1 MSFLRHPFLS
11 LLAFGLLATYLNPV
25 SAGDGVALLRERSA
39 ADRPQLMLLGTYH
52 FANHGAD
59 VINSQVPD
67 VLEPARQEEM
77 AAVANALAK
86 FKPTKVV
93 VEYPIAKQDKMDQRY
108 QAYRSGAYAL
118 TRDEVDQLGLRIASL
133 LGHDRVHAVD
143 WNKMP
148 PGRVEDFD
156 YVQWSERNGQQA
168 RLATMR
174 DPSRARKAENYM
186 AGSTIA
192 SWLVKFNEPEQ
203 LAASHRNYFDYTLLG
218 DSSDSP
224 GANWVANWY
233 GRNLKIFANLVRLA
247 DQPSDRVLVIY
258 GQGHIFLLREFAEQS
273 GAFNVVSPVPLLQ
286 SAAGQSQP

>member
-1 MSFLRHPFLS
+1 MSFIRRPFAA
-11 LLAFGLLATYLNPV
+11 LLAFGLLAAHLIPAYATP
-25 SAGDGVALLRERSA
+25 GVALLRDRSPSE
-39 ADRPQLMLLGTYH
+39 RPQLMLLGTYH

-59 VINSQVPD
+59 VVNSQVPD
-67 VLEPARQEEM
+67 VLEPARQKEM
-77 AAVANALAK
+77 AAVADALMK

-93 VEYPIAKQDKMDQRY
+93 VEYPVAKQDKLDQRY
-108 QAYRSGAYAL
+108 HAYRNGAYAL

-168 RLATMR
+168 RLAAMR
-174 DPSRARKAENYM
+174 DPSRARKAENFM
-186 AGSTIA
+186 SGSPVGK
-192 SWLVKFNEPEQ
+192 WLERFNEPDQ
-203 LAASHRNYFDYTLLG
+203 LASSHRNYFDYTLLG

-224 GANWVANWY
+224 GANWMANWY

-247 DQPSDRVLVIY
+247 DRPGDRVLVIY

-273 GAFNVVSPVPLLQ
+273 GAFQVVSPVPLLQ
-286 SAAGQSQP
+286 AAAGR